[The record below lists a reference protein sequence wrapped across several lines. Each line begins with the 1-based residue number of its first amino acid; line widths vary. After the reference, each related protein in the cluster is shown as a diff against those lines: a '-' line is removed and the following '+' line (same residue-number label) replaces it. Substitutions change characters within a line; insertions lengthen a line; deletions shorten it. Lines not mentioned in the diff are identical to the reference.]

1 MKGRRKCVI
10 DSNLLVLYIAGRV
23 DLEII
28 DKHKRLK
35 EFQKSDHE
43 LLEQH
48 LSRFTGIMV
57 TPNVLTE
64 TSNLLGY
71 HGESERTRLFQY
83 LRDVISNSTEL
94 LVESVAASAVEE
106 FPRFGLCDSVMLTI
120 ASPDQQV
127 LTMDRPLHGL
137 CNKKTPNSSVCFHDL
152 RFPMRRSR
160 RRG

>member
-1 MKGRRKCVI
+1 MKSRRKCVI

-23 DLEII
+23 DLGII

-35 EFQKSDHE
+35 EFQKSDHA

-48 LSRFTGIMV
+48 LSTFTGVMV

-71 HGESERTRLFQY
+71 HGEPERTKLFQH
-83 LRDVISNSTEL
+83 LRDIISNSTEL
-94 LVESVAASAVEE
+94 LVESVAASAAEE
-106 FPRFGLCDSVMLTI
+106 FPRFGLCDSVILTI

-127 LTMDRPLHGL
+127 LTMDRALHGL
-137 CNKKTPNSSVCFHDL
+137 CNKKTPNSSVCFDDL
-152 RFPMRRSR
+152 RFPMQRHWQRR
-160 RRG
+160 

>member
-1 MKGRRKCVI
+1 MQGRRQCVI

-23 DLEII
+23 DLAII
-28 DKHKRLK
+28 GTKRLK
-35 EFQKSDHE
+35 VFVESDYGA
-43 LLEQH
+43 LEQH
-48 LSRFTGIMV
+48 LSTFNGILV

-71 HGESERTRLFQY
+71 HDEPVRTRLFQH

-94 LVESVAASAVEE
+94 FVESVTASAVEE

-127 LTMDRPLHGL
+127 LTMDRALHGL
-137 CNKKTPNSSVCFHDL
+137 CNKKMPNSSVLFHEL
-152 RFPMRRSR
+152 RFPRQR
-160 RRG
+160 RRRRR